1 MMMLLIIIKQQLLV
15 FSGNG
20 VPTCVMV
27 LANLVSNKGSSPHPI
42 LFTRTHACV
51 PPPMHYTCMHTPTQR
66 LNYLLKQCLMQQK
79 LALNLLYKPGW
90 P

>member
-51 PPPMHYTCMHTPTQR
+51 SPPHALHMHAHTHSET
-66 LNYLLKQCLMQQK
+66 YLFIETVSH
-79 LALNLLYKPGW
+79 AAEASVEFVI
-90 P
+90 